1 MQAAQVAETKK
12 LLRSADAEHKADNE
26 LFFVDKK
33 GTAAK
38 VGRREPWEMKST
50 NILKANDKIPVLGR
64 QSGGKRARETEA
76 KRVEEMAERI
86 RAGEQVFKKKKK
98 MNKPGLF
105 DLWAEEEQPDF
116 TQQWPVKF
124 KNDPMLLESAVRDD
138 GKFISK
144 TANRRASRLKPEPSK
159 HKAVAVVH
167 PGAAYRP
174 ESEAHAA
181 LMSKVA
187 AKIVEEDEK
196 KEELKRRL
204 GGKINTRLLYQG
216 PEVGEDDLPREE
228 EEEEEDE
235 DEEQGVKA
243 IGDGGEE
250 EEEEEEEQ
258 EGGGGGTRTVLSATG
273 KKVEV
278 GAKLSKTERNKMERH
293 KERERQIQIAKEE
306 RKRERQLNRL
316 GELTKEV
323 NKTLGQQEEE
333 AKLREELK
341 DEVYR
346 NKTKRLGR
354 TLVKEDLEAVQL
366 PEEVPATLRKLAP
379 AKTVIKDQFKQ
390 FQKRNLI
397 EPRDVRTKSKRGFL
411 AKKKA
416 KNVMQR
422 AFIDF

>member
-1 MQAAQVAETKK
+1 M
-12 LLRSADAEHKADNE
+12 
-26 LFFVDKK
+26 DKK

-50 NILKANDKIPVLGR
+50 NILKSNDKIPVLGR

-76 KRVEEMAERI
+76 KKIEGMVERI
-86 RAGEQVFKKKKK
+86 RAGEQVVKKKKK
-98 MNKPGLF
+98 KTKSGLF
-105 DLWAEEEQPDF
+105 DLWAEEDQPDF
-116 TQQWPVKF
+116 TAQWPVKF
-124 KNDPMLLESAVRDD
+124 KNDPMLLENAVRDD

-144 TANRRASRLKPEPSK
+144 TANRRAARLKPEPSK
-159 HKAVAVVH
+159 HKPVSVVH

-174 ESEAHAA
+174 ESGAHAA
-181 LMSKVA
+181 LMAKVA
-187 AKIVEEDEK
+187 SKIVEEDEK
-196 KEELKRRL
+196 KEELRRRL
-204 GGKINTRLLYQG
+204 GGKIDTRLLYQG
-216 PEVGEDDLPREE
+216 AEVGEDDLPREE
-228 EEEEEDE
+228 DEEEDG
-235 DEEQGVKA
+235 EEVDA

-250 EEEEEEEQ
+250 GEEE
-258 EGGGGGTRTVLSATG
+258 GGGGTRTVLSATG

-293 KERERQIQIAKEE
+293 KERERQIQLAKEE

-333 AKLREELK
+333 AQLREELK
-341 DEVYR
+341 DEVYK

-354 TLVKEDLEAVQL
+354 MLVKEDLEAVQL
-366 PEEVPATLRKLAP
+366 PEEVPSTLRKLAP